1 MVSDEE
7 EKKKINDLKSAAAK
21 ELEEWYKQR
30 DATLKATREVN
41 RKAEEEHLAAF
52 NKEQGENAQWNEIAK
67 LCEAKAQ
74 KGGKDISR
82 MKSLLLHLKEQHA
95 K

>member
-1 MVSDEE
+1 M
-7 EKKKINDLKSAAAK
+7 KNAASK
-21 ELEEWYKQR
+21 ELDEWYKQR
-30 DATLKATREVN
+30 DATLKAVKESN
-41 RKAEEEHLAAF
+41 RKAEEDHLAAF

-74 KGGKDISR
+74 KGGKDVSR
-82 MKSLLLHLKEQHA
+82 MKSLLLHLKEQQS